1 MLPHVA
7 PYTLNGDDIIRRR
20 VTVSETIGYSPTRVI
35 LTNLGDETTSITA
48 LKQLLNK
55 EMVSADTEGG
65 PDSGMHA
72 LLGRPTAE
80 GVLSCNNARKLVIE
94 SLKTTV
100 HRCGA
105 HTKKV

>member
-20 VTVSETIGYSPTRVI
+20 VTVSETMGYSPTRVI
-35 LTNLGDETTSITA
+35 LTNLGDETSITA

-72 LLGRPTAE
+72 LLGRPTAKGE
-80 GVLSCNNARKLVIE
+80 LFCKNARNLVTECFKIE
-94 SLKTTV
+94 M
-100 HRCGA
+100 HRPLPY
-105 HTKKV
+105 TKD